1 MKRKI
6 TLKQIAKELDV
17 SISTVSKSLR
27 DSPEISEDTRL
38 KVQAFAKLY
47 NYKPN
52 NIALS
57 LKNRK
62 TKTIAIII
70 PEIVHHFF
78 ATVISGI
85 EQVAGEN
92 GYNVIIC
99 LSDESFDKEV
109 INMEMLANGSID
121 GFIMSLSKETQSK
134 GDFHHIIEVINQGM
148 PVVMFD
154 RVTNDIL
161 CDKVIID
168 DNRAAFDSVERLINN
183 GFKKIAMITT
193 VDYVSVGK
201 LRTEGYLR
209 ALRANDVAVDEN
221 LILRIE
227 DIDNCAEDIER
238 FIAANKPDA
247 VFAVNELFA
256 VTAIK
261 AAKKAGFDVPSDIS
275 VIGFT
280 DGIISKYSSP
290 SITTVSQDGI
300 EMGGKAAKMLIQ
312 RLEMED
318 AEEEQEE
325 HYRTEVI
332 ETHLVERES
341 TTSLKK
347 GNF

>member
-1 MKRKI
+1 MKRKV

-27 DSPEISEDTRL
+27 NSPEISEDTRQ

-47 NYKPN
+47 NYRPN

-57 LKNRK
+57 LKNKK
-62 TKTIAIII
+62 TKTIGIII

-85 EQVAGEN
+85 EQVANEN
-92 GYNVIIC
+92 GYNVIVC

-121 GFIMSLSKETQSK
+121 GFIMSLSKETQLK
-134 GDFHHIIEVINQGM
+134 KDFHHIEEVINQGM

-154 RVTNDIL
+154 RVTNEVL

-168 DNRAAFDSVERLINN
+168 DQLAAYEAVDFFIKNN
-183 GFKKIAMITT
+183 FKKIGLVTT

-201 LRTEGYLR
+201 LRTDGYIN
-209 ALRANDVAVDEN
+209 ALKDHDRVADDAMIVK
-221 LILRIE
+221 IE
-227 DIDNCAEDIER
+227 DIENCASKIEKLLQEQ
-238 FIAANKPDA
+238 KPDA
-247 VFAVNELFA
+247 IFAVNELFA
-256 VTAIK
+256 VTTIK
-261 AAKKAGFDVPSDIS
+261 LANKMGLKVPEDLS

-280 DGIISKYSSP
+280 DGIISQFSTP
-290 SITTVSQDGI
+290 SISTISQNGI
-300 EMGGKAAKMLIQ
+300 KMGGRAAQMLID
-312 RLEMED
+312 RLEME
-318 AEEEQEE
+318 EENEL
-325 HYRTEVI
+325 YRTELI

-341 TTSLKK
+341 TPTL
-347 GNF
+347 

>member
-1 MKRKI
+1 MKRKV

-52 NIALS
+52 LIALS

-62 TKTIAIII
+62 TKTIGIII

-85 EQVAGEN
+85 EHVANEK
-92 GYNVIIC
+92 GYNVIVT

-121 GFIMSLSKETQSK
+121 GFIMSLSKETQFRR
-134 GDFHHIIEVINQGM
+134 DFHHIIEVINQGM

-154 RVTNDIL
+154 RVTNDIS

-168 DNRAAFDSVERLINN
+168 DNLAAYEAVQKLIDA
-183 GFKKIAMITT
+183 GFKNIALITT

-201 LRTEGYLR
+201 LRTDGYIKALKTNDR
-209 ALRANDVAVDEN
+209 AIDPD
-221 LILRIE
+221 LILKIE
-227 DIDNCAEDIER
+227 DIDHCKDQIGHLIRN
-238 FIAANKPDA
+238 NKIDA
-247 VFAVNELFA
+247 IFAVNELFA
-256 VTAIK
+256 VIAIK
-261 AAKKAGFDVPSDIS
+261 EAKAQGIIVPEDMAI
-275 VIGFT
+275 IGFT

-290 SITTVSQDGI
+290 SITTVGQNGI
-300 EMGGKAAKMLIQ
+300 KMGNKAAQMLID
-312 RLEMED
+312 RLETEL
-318 AEEEQEE
+318 EEEE
-325 HYRTEVI
+325 HYKTEVI
-332 ETHLVERES
+332 ETHLVIRES
-341 TTSLKK
+341 TPTL
-347 GNF
+347 

>member
-1 MKRKI
+1 MRRKV

-27 DSPEISEDTRL
+27 DSPEISEDTRQ

-52 NIALS
+52 LIALS
-57 LKNRK
+57 LKNKK
-62 TKTIAIII
+62 TKTIGIII

-85 EQVAGEN
+85 EHVANEH
-92 GYNVIIC
+92 GYNVIVT

-109 INMEMLANGSID
+109 INMEMLANGTID
-121 GFIMSLSKETQSK
+121 GFIMSLSKETQHK
-134 GDFHHIIEVINQGM
+134 KDFHHITEVINQGM

-154 RVTNDIL
+154 RVTNDVL

-168 DNRAAFDSVERLINN
+168 DNLAAYEAVQSLIDK
-183 GFKKIAMITT
+183 GFKKIALITT

-201 LRTEGYLR
+201 LRTDGYIK
-209 ALRANDVAVDEN
+209 ALKTNDIVVDPQ
-221 LILRIE
+221 LILKIE
-227 DIDNCAEDIER
+227 DIDICDHQIEEL
-238 FIAANKPDA
+238 IKNNEIDA

-261 AAKKAGFDVPSDIS
+261 AAKMVNKNVPEDIS

-290 SITTVSQDGI
+290 SITTVSQNGI
-300 EMGGKAAKMLIQ
+300 KMGGKAAKMLIE
-312 RLEMED
+312 RLES
-318 AEEEQEE
+318 EEEEEE
-325 HYRTEVI
+325 HFKTEVI
-332 ETHLVERES
+332 ETHLVLRES
-341 TTSLKK
+341 TPTL
-347 GNF
+347 

>member
-1 MKRKI
+1 MKRKV

-17 SISTVSKSLR
+17 SISTVSKSLK
-27 DSPEISEDTRL
+27 DSSEISEDTRQ

-57 LKNRK
+57 LKNKK
-62 TKTIAIII
+62 TKTIGIII

-78 ATVISGI
+78 ATVICGV
-85 EQVAGEN
+85 ENVANEH
-92 GYNVIIC
+92 GYNVIVC

-121 GFIMSLSKETQSK
+121 GFIMSLSKETQQK
-134 GDFHHIIEVINQGM
+134 KDFHHISEVINQGM

-154 RVTNDIL
+154 RITNDIL

-168 DNRAAFDSVERLINN
+168 DNLAAFQAVPTLIDK
-183 GFKKIAMITT
+183 GLKKIALITT

-201 LRTEGYLR
+201 LRTEGYLK
-209 ALRANDVAVDEN
+209 ALKSNDIKVNEN
-221 LILRIE
+221 LILKIE
-227 DIDNCAEDIER
+227 DIDHCDEVIENL
-238 FIAANKPDA
+238 INNQPIEAI
-247 VFAVNELFA
+247 FAVNELFA

-261 AAKKAGFDVPSDIS
+261 AALKKGLKIPEDIA

-290 SITTVSQDGI
+290 SITTVSQNGI
-300 EMGGKAAKMLIQ
+300 KMGGKAAKMLIE
-312 RLEMED
+312 RLESED
-318 AEEEQEE
+318 EDDE

-341 TTSLKK
+341 TPTL
-347 GNF
+347 

>member
-1 MKRKI
+1 MKRKV

-52 NIALS
+52 LIALS
-57 LKNRK
+57 LKNKK
-62 TKTIAIII
+62 TKTIGIII

-85 EQVAGEN
+85 EHVANEK
-92 GYNVIIC
+92 GYNVIVT

-121 GFIMSLSKETQSK
+121 GFIMSLSKETQFRR
-134 GDFHHIIEVINQGM
+134 DFHHISEVINQGM

-154 RVTNDIL
+154 RVTNDIS

-168 DNRAAFDSVERLINN
+168 DNLAAYEAVQKLIDA
-183 GFKKIAMITT
+183 GFKNIALITT

-201 LRTEGYLR
+201 LRTDGYIK
-209 ALRANDVAVDEN
+209 ALKTNNIAIDSN
-221 LILRIE
+221 LILKIE
-227 DIDNCAEDIER
+227 DIDHCTNQIQELIRDNTI
-238 FIAANKPDA
+238 DA
-247 VFAVNELFA
+247 IFAVNELFA

-261 AAKKAGFDVPSDIS
+261 AAKTQGKNVPENLA

-290 SITTVSQDGI
+290 SITTVGQNGI
-300 EMGGKAAKMLIQ
+300 EMGNKAAQMLID
-312 RLEMED
+312 RLETEL
-318 AEEEQEE
+318 AEEE
-325 HYRTEVI
+325 HYKTEVV
-332 ETHLVERES
+332 ETHLVIRES
-341 TTSLKK
+341 TPTL
-347 GNF
+347 

>member
-1 MKRKI
+1 MTTKNMKRKI

-57 LKNRK
+57 LKNKK
-62 TKTIAIII
+62 TKTIGIII

-85 EQVAGEN
+85 EHVANEK
-92 GYNVIIC
+92 GYNVIVT

-121 GFIMSLSKETQSK
+121 GFIMSLSKETQFRR
-134 GDFHHIIEVINQGM
+134 DFHHIIEVINQGM

-154 RVTNDIL
+154 RVTNDIS

-168 DNRAAFDSVERLINN
+168 DNLAAYEAVQRLIDS
-183 GFKKIAMITT
+183 GFKNIALITT

-201 LRTEGYLR
+201 LRTDGYIK
-209 ALRANDVAVDEN
+209 ALKTNDIAIDSD
-221 LILRIE
+221 LILKIE
-227 DIDNCAEDIER
+227 DIDHCTDQIEQLIR
-238 FIAANKPDA
+238 NNKIDA
-247 VFAVNELFA
+247 IFAVNELFA

-261 AAKKAGFDVPSDIS
+261 EAKMQGIIVPEELA

-290 SITTVSQDGI
+290 SITTVGQNGI
-300 EMGGKAAKMLIQ
+300 KMGNKAAQMLID
-312 RLEMED
+312 RLET
-318 AEEEQEE
+318 EEEEEE

-332 ETHLVERES
+332 ETNLVVRES
-341 TTSLKK
+341 TPTL
-347 GNF
+347 